1 MIIVDVSKFKNLDQA
16 LKAYKRKG
24 DKIGT
29 VKELRKRKEFI
40 KPSVKRREELKKAK
54 YLQSTHQKSDD

>member
-54 YLQSTHQKSDD
+54 YLQATHQTSDD

>member
-16 LKAYKRKG
+16 LRAYKRKG

-40 KPSVKRREELKKAK
+40 KPSVKRRDELKKAK
-54 YLQSTHQKSDD
+54 YLQAIHQKSDD

>member
-29 VKELRKRKEFI
+29 VNELRDRKEFV
-40 KPSVKRREELKKAK
+40 KPSVKRRNQIKKAK
-54 YLQSTHQKSDD
+54 YIQSKYGKSDD

>member
-1 MIIVDVSKFKNLDQA
+1 MIIVEVSKFKNLDQA

-24 DKIGT
+24 DKIGI

-54 YLQSTHQKSDD
+54 YLQVIRQPSDD

>member
-1 MIIVDVSKFKNLDQA
+1 MIIIDISKFKNLDQA

-24 DKIGT
+24 DKIGM
-29 VKELRKRKEFI
+29 VRELRERKEFV

-54 YLQSTHQKSDD
+54 YLQALHRKSDD

>member
-1 MIIVDVSKFKNLDQA
+1 MIIIDISKFKNLDQA

-24 DKIGT
+24 NKIGM
-29 VKELRKRKEFI
+29 VRELRERKEFV

-54 YLQSTHQKSDD
+54 YLQALHRKSDD